1 MMDEH
6 DQDSDMQGEDGE
18 QEENRFYPY
27 HEQAHK
33 MNNIQSSS
41 LDDDDNS
48 TSSDN
53 PMNTST
59 SGFSTTVFVDFNHL
73 YNFNPDL
80 AEAIQS
86 DYVRF
91 DPFMRK
97 ALQSFLFEL
106 HPELSDSNS
115 SEDTKAQME
124 KNKYFIALHNLPSIL
139 PLRSLRT
146 DTIGKLTS
154 VSGTVT
160 RTSDVRPELI
170 LGTFRCN
177 KCGLLAENIVQ
188 QYHYTRPVVC
198 MNPRCQNRRD
208 FTLDVPSSTF
218 CDWQKLRIQENSGDV
233 PAGSMPRSI
242 DVILRNEMVER
253 CKAGDSVVFTGS
265 LVVIPDGSALAR
277 AGEAPQSSKS
287 LPGRRRDES
296 SGGGGGVKGLKAL
309 GVRELTYRTCYVAT
323 SVLPV
328 DSLARYQN
336 QTLSHS
342 AGAMANFLYGGV
354 SNEGGE
360 EERKT
365 TQEVAMEMTEA
376 EKEDVRQMKNGSKLY
391 EKVSFYCSQ
400 MLILSRHHINHRVLQ
415 HLSPIKDGRFNLSSN
430 VWSQRSEK
438 GDTLTTHWRGA

>member
-1 MMDEH
+1 MQDEN
-6 DQDSDMQGEDGE
+6 DDK
-18 QEENRFYPY
+18 EESRFYPY
-27 HEQAHK
+27 HEQAHN
-33 MNNIQSSS
+33 MRNIQFAS
-41 LDDDDNS
+41 LDADDDS
-48 TSSDN
+48 TSSNN
-53 PMNTST
+53 PTRTSS
-59 SGFSTTVFVDFNHL
+59 SGFATTIFVDFNHL
-73 YNFNPDL
+73 YNFNTDL

-91 DPFMRK
+91 EPFMRK
-97 ALQSFLFEL
+97 ALQSLLFEL
-106 HPELSDSNS
+106 HPELSESNAS
-115 SEDTKAQME
+115 DESQVQTE
-124 KNKYFIALHNLPSIL
+124 KNKYFIGIHNLPSIL

-146 DTIGKLTS
+146 DTIGKLSS

-177 KCGLLAENIVQ
+177 KCGLLAENIIQ
-188 QYHYTRPVVC
+188 QYHYTRPVIC

-218 CDWQKLRIQENSGDV
+218 CDWQKLRVQENSGDI
-233 PAGSMPRSI
+233 PAGSMPRSV

-287 LPGRRRDES
+287 LSAGGQRRDD
-296 SGGGGGVKGLKAL
+296 GGGGGVKGLKSL
-309 GVRELTYRTCYVAT
+309 GVRELTYRTCFIAT

-336 QTLSHS
+336 QSIIHS
-342 AGAMANFLYGGV
+342 AGAMANFLYGGI

-360 EERKT
+360 DERKT

-376 EKEDVRQMKNGSKLY
+376 EKEDVRQMKGGRNLY
-391 EKVSFYCSQ
+391 EKV
-400 MLILSRHHINHRVLQ
+400 
-415 HLSPIKDGRFNLSSN
+415 
-430 VWSQRSEK
+430 
-438 GDTLTTHWRGA
+438 